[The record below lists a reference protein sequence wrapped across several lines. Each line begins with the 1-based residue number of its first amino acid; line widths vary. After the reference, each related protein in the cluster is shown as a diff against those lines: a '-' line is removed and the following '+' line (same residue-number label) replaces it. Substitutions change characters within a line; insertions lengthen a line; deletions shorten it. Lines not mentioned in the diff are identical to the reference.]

1 MFVRFNLGLKDLVED
16 GSEEDMT
23 LRELIMKYD
32 MSLRHEDCWQLLLT
46 AGNCCSTAGS
56 CSQSVI

>member
-1 MFVRFNLGLKDLVED
+1 VLVRFNLGLEDLVED

-32 MSLRHEDCWQLLLT
+32 MSLRHEDCGQLLLD
-46 AGNCCSTAGS
+46 CC
-56 CSQSVI
+56 